1 MIQDKTYKIQVGDY
15 NDAVI
20 YVYSHRN
27 KIINPKDSDDKH
39 RWKHW
44 KEVETVV
51 PISWDMYGDDR
62 EEQIDLF
69 HQKVKAVADA
79 LAELYSRHIDYEI
92 GVSYTMNTD
101 QYVTM

>member
-1 MIQDKTYKIQVGDY
+1 MIQDKTYKIHVGDY
-15 NDAVI
+15 HDAVI

-39 RWKHW
+39 KWKHW

-92 GVSYTMNTD
+92 GVSYTMNTH
-101 QYVTM
+101 QYVTV

>member
-1 MIQDKTYKIQVGDY
+1 
-15 NDAVI
+15 
-20 YVYSHRN
+20 
-27 KIINPKDSDDKH
+27 
-39 RWKHW
+39 
-44 KEVETVV
+44 
-51 PISWDMYGDDR
+51 MYGDDR